1 MMIKVIVGYKLKR
14 DADIQPIL
22 LKLVSHA
29 MQYPGCVSAENLV
42 SEKDSS
48 VIAVITTWEK
58 LENWRAW
65 EESSI
70 RQALL
75 REAETLLEEAPQVT
89 VYTIMP
95 TVRWVE

>member
-1 MMIKVIVGYKLKR
+1 MIKVIVGYKLKR

-29 MQYPGCVSAENLV
+29 MQYPGFVSAENLL

-48 VIAVITTWEK
+48 IIAVVKTWEK
-58 LENWRAW
+58 LEDWRAW
-65 EESSI
+65 EKSSI

-89 VYTIMP
+89 VYTILP
-95 TVRWVE
+95 TVRWVG

>member
-1 MMIKVIVGYKLKR
+1 MIKVIVGYKLKR
-14 DADIQPIL
+14 DADIQPLL
-22 LKLVSHA
+22 LKLVSNA
-29 MQYPGCVSAENLV
+29 MQYPGFVSAENLL

-48 VIAVITTWEK
+48 IIAVVKTWNK
-58 LENWRAW
+58 LEDWRAW

-75 REAETLLEEAPQVT
+75 REAKTLLEEAPQVT

-95 TVRWVE
+95 TVRWVG

>member
-1 MMIKVIVGYKLKR
+1 MIKVIVGYKLKR
-14 DADIQPIL
+14 DADIQPLL
-22 LKLVSHA
+22 LKLVSNA
-29 MQYPGCVSAENLV
+29 MQYPGFVSAENLL

-48 VIAVITTWEK
+48 TIAAVKTWNK
-58 LENWRAW
+58 LEDWRAW
-65 EESSI
+65 EKSSI

-95 TVRWVE
+95 TVRWVG